1 MSAQAWDQAKLEI
14 WLVVILFAMFISGC
28 STMTPP
34 NLLDQLEVKGAADP
48 QAKTSL
54 SDLGILRY
62 AHAVL
67 DKWGVRSVNT
77 EVLTNSGAIAV
88 AALSTGAVVAGA
100 GGAATGV
107 MAGLAGGV
115 NFLLQ
120 ALGIM
125 KPDARANAFSEGGG
139 LILDSEGEYLVAL
152 TSKRIYH
159 IPTDRVTPQG
169 AVLLTKVNAAVKAV
183 SRSMVGLLPKFSD
196 MEKLQPVN
204 PDSLPDPN

>member
-1 MSAQAWDQAKLEI
+1 VSAQAWDQAKLEV
-14 WLVVILFAMFISGC
+14 WLVVILFAMFIAGC

-34 NLLDQLEVKGAADP
+34 SLLDQLEPKGAG
-48 QAKTSL
+48 TSL

-100 GGAATGV
+100 GGAGTGV

-152 TSKRIYH
+152 TAKRIYH